1 MIRALT
7 VVAVCG
13 VSALVWAFQAGA
25 EGLWGSLLGSF
36 IVAIFFLLNPVL
48 LRPVTRAADG
58 TTLPMALLFFAT
70 KVMILLAVLT
80 VVTDPDGMGARIDV
94 TALTVTMMI
103 ATVTWII
110 VLIWSAT
117 TRRQLLYDLDD

>member
-7 VVAVCG
+7 VLVVCG
-13 VSALVWAFQAGA
+13 ASALVSALQVGV

-36 IVAIFFLLNPVL
+36 IVAVFFLLNPAL

-58 TTLPMALLFFAT
+58 TTLPMSLLFFAT

-80 VVTDPDGMGARIDV
+80 VATDPDGMGARIDA
-94 TALTVTMMI
+94 TALTITMMI
-103 ATVTWII
+103 ATVTWIV
-110 VLIWSAT
+110 VLIWSAM